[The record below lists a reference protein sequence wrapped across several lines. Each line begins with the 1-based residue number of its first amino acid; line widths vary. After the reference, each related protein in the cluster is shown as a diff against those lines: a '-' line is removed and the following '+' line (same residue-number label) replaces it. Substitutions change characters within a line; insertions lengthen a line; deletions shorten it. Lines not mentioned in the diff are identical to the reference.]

1 MELAFQ
7 VIDHKYSFSAASSV
21 RLARSDPFTAVY
33 TDSTV
38 YIVPALRA

>member
-7 VIDHKYSFSAASSV
+7 VIDHEYNFSAASSV
-21 RLARSDPFTAVY
+21 RLSRSDPFTAVF
-33 TDSTV
+33 TGSTV